1 MYLIMIY
8 EGTHFTKNIF
18 TLWFPIFSCRSPLR
32 EHGPLA
38 YLMSNIGVD
47 ITKKYEAVS
56 AFKGLI
62 VSQKWEAYKQIII
75 VSFCQS
81 FPGKTAWGRM
91 SSEGL
96 FAVHDPQEARVRKTV
111 SIAGKMGSEAKGH
124 ITGLATA
131 SQRILKRHGGPLV
144 VHFLS
149 YSDVCT
155 RHSVY
160 WEKPVG
166 KREGLPTRLASCLS
180 PLVGSDAVE
189 NRYACQSVRTIKPLG
204 SPWEARGRH
213 AAGSSATMVVKA
225 ELTKKDL
232 GGRWAQETL
241 EKHTQW
247 IRYKQDAIKPGKNVR
262 ETQTG
267 ATKESWG
274 DCGWKSELME
284 LHFWWKSICI
294 LCIHSRR

>member
-18 TLWFPIFSCRSPLR
+18 TLWFPIFSYRSPLH
-32 EHGPLA
+32 EHEPLA
-38 YLMSNIGVD
+38 YSMSNIGVD
-47 ITKKYEAVS
+47 ITKKYKVVS

-75 VSFCQS
+75 GSFCQR
-81 FPGKTAWGRM
+81 FPGKTTWGRM
-91 SSEGL
+91 NSKGL

-155 RHSVY
+155 R
-160 WEKPVG
+160 
-166 KREGLPTRLASCLS
+166 
-180 PLVGSDAVE
+180 
-189 NRYACQSVRTIKPLG
+189 QSVLR
-204 SPWEARGRH
+204 EACGKERGPSYL
-213 AAGSSATMVVKA
+213 AGLLPVS
-225 ELTKKDL
+225 
-232 GGRWAQETL
+232 
-241 EKHTQW
+241 
-247 IRYKQDAIKPGKNVR
+247 I
-262 ETQTG
+262 
-267 ATKESWG
+267 
-274 DCGWKSELME
+274 GWL
-284 LHFWWKSICI
+284 WC
-294 LCIHSRR
+294 SR